1 MPQHVQIAGGIVDKE
16 RNQLY
21 MGLLKVYSLG
31 VGTTYDLYDPYWERI
46 LNIQTTI
53 LLNAV

>member
-31 VGTTYDLYDPYWERI
+31 VGTTYDLYDPY
-46 LNIQTTI
+46 
-53 LLNAV
+53 